1 MTRLFEEREYAAEN
15 LFAHD
20 EELRFLAQRRAIHGL
35 GAWAAECMAMNA
47 EAALIYEGK
56 LVDAFV
62 AGTLESAIVAQVQ
75 TDLEHAGKPA
85 LSTTVGTVLAQAT
98 AEAIEDLRG
107 HGAPARPTEVNAA
120 RARRVAAPHA
130 FWGWRDPFH

>member
-20 EELRFLAQRRAIHGL
+20 EELRFLAQRRAMHSL
-35 GAWAAECMAMNA
+35 GAWAAECMAMSP
-47 EAALIYEGK
+47 EAALDYEGR
-56 LVDAFV
+56 LVDAFI

-85 LSTTVGTVLAQAT
+85 LSTTAGTVLAQAT
-98 AEAIEDLRG
+98 AAAIEGLRG
-107 HGAPARPTEVNAA
+107 HKASAPPTEAHAVRAHRAA
-120 RARRVAAPHA
+120 AAHD